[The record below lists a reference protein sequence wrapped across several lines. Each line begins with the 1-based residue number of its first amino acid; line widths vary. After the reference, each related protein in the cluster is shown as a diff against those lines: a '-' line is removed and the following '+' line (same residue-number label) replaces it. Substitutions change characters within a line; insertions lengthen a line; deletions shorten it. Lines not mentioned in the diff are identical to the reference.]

1 MPYCIKCGEEFSNAR
16 AVLGYKT
23 CLEHG
28 EPRKKFLTVPVN
40 KSNYVVGTLEEL
52 KSSYAHKGPRL

>member
-1 MPYCIKCGEEFSNAR
+1 MPYCRVCGDEFSIAR
-16 AVLGYKT
+16 SALGYKT

-28 EPRKKFLTVPVN
+28 EPRKQFLAVPVN

-52 KSSYAHKGPRL
+52 KTSYQHKGPRL